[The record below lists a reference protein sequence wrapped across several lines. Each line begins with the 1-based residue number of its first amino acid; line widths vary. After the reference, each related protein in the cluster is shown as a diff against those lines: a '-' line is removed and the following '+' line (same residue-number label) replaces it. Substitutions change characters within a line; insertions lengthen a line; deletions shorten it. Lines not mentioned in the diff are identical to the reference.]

1 MIAGKLIFDG
11 GYNVDMEEFC
21 DPDKAAIISLNAD
34 AFLIYMCPN
43 QEVDDYKLIRFDITR
58 NKTVAGSVIHCLSKA
73 GQKPLSRGDE
83 PVQ

>member
-1 MIAGKLIFDG
+1 MIAGKMIFDG
-11 GYNVDMEEFC
+11 GFNVDMEEFC

-58 NKTVAGSVIHCLSKA
+58 NKTVVGSFIQHMAKN